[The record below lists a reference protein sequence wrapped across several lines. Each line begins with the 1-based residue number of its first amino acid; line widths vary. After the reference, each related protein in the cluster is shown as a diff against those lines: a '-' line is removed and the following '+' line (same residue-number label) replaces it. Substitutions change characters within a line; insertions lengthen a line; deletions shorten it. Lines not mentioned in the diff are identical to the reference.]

1 MALPWVALAARYVG
15 RKAIR
20 AGAGKIAKALSKP
33 GPIGPFNK
41 VKPVMETVTKYK
53 TKTGKISKAK
63 NPSKKYGSVTEN
75 VKVGE
80 KPTMIGR
87 ISKAGESAAKMVE
100 GSNANARAVQV
111 VGAAG
116 LYQGARG
123 AKNKVAG
130 GSKLRRLK
138 RRKRREGRK

>member
-20 AGAGKIAKALSKP
+20 AGAKKIRKSLSKP

-41 VKPVMETVTKYK
+41 VKPITETVTKYK

-63 NPSKKYGSVTEN
+63 NPSKKFGSVKET

-80 KPTMIGR
+80 KPTIVGR
-87 ISKAGESAAKMVE
+87 LTKAGASAAKMIE
-100 GSNANARAVQV
+100 GSNSAARGVQV

-123 AKNKVAG
+123 AKNRVVG
-130 GSKLRRLK
+130 NSKLRRLK
-138 RRKRREGRK
+138 RKKRREGRK